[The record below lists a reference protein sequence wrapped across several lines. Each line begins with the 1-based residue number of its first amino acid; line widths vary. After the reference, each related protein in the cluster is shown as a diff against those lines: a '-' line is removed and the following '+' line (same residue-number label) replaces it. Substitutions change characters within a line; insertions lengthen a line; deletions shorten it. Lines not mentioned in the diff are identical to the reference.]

1 MTSPVQDR
9 TIREYLEQ
17 LVSSAPTPGG
27 GSAAGVIAALAIS
40 LGRMVISLSET
51 TPELADADATLKQA
65 GVEAIDLSDADER
78 AYGGYI
84 AATRLP
90 KATPEEKTVRRQALQ
105 RALQDSAETPM
116 RLAELIA
123 SIRPTLTRIAELCN
137 PHVVSDAAI
146 AQLLADAAIQASLVN
161 VRVNLPM
168 IKDTDLVS
176 TFESRI
182 EELQGDTR
190 PA

>member
-17 LVSSAPTPGG
+17 LASSAPTPGG

-40 LGRMVISLSET
+40 LGRMVISLSES

-123 SIRPTLTRIAELCN
+123 SIRPTLTRIAKLGN
-137 PHVVSDAAI
+137 AHVVSDAAI

>member
-17 LVSSAPTPGG
+17 LASSAPTPGG

-40 LGRMVISLSET
+40 LGRMVISLSES

-123 SIRPTLTRIAELCN
+123 SIRPTLTRIAELGN

>member
-123 SIRPTLTRIAELCN
+123 SIRPTLTRIAELGN

>member
-17 LVSSAPTPGG
+17 LASSAPTPGG

-40 LGRMVISLSET
+40 LGRMVISLSES

-123 SIRPTLTRIAELCN
+123 SIRPTLTRIAELGN

-176 TFESRI
+176 TFEFRI

>member
-1 MTSPVQDR
+1 
-9 TIREYLEQ
+9 
-17 LVSSAPTPGG
+17 
-27 GSAAGVIAALAIS
+27 
-40 LGRMVISLSET
+40 VISLSEP
-51 TPELADADATLKQA
+51 TPALAEADATLKDAGAQA
-65 GVEAIDLSDADER
+65 LALSDADER

-84 AATRLP
+84 TATRLP
-90 KATPEEKTVRRQALQ
+90 KATPEEKATRRAALQQALQ
-105 RALQDSAETPM
+105 ESAETPT

-123 SIRPTLTRIAELCN
+123 SIRPTLARIAELGN

-168 IKDTDLVS
+168 IRDANLVS

-182 EELQGDTR
+182 ASL
-190 PA
+190 